1 MVLDVY
7 SSAVGA
13 ALAPWGA
20 ALSAG
25 MGCISAIS
33 VNHKW
38 YPRTPKDTEFAPNRR
53 IGSNPVLQAE
63 IAAPEQLGAR
73 GAQLFPI
80 FLQIPSDRRG

>member
-20 ALSAG
+20 PLSAG

-33 VNHKW
+33 VSHAW
-38 YPRTPKDTEFAPNRR
+38 YPRTPKDTEFAPDLRN
-53 IGSNPVLQAE
+53 GFKPDLQAE
-63 IAAPEQLGAR
+63 IAAPEQLGTR
-73 GAQLFPI
+73 
-80 FLQIPSDRRG
+80 

>member
-25 MGCISAIS
+25 MGCDSAIS
-33 VNHKW
+33 VNYKY
-38 YPRTPKDTEFAPNRR
+38 YPRTPKDTEFASDLQA
-53 IGSNPVLQAE
+53 GSNPVFQAE
-63 IAAPEQLGAR
+63 IAAPEQVGTR
-73 GAQLFPI
+73 
-80 FLQIPSDRRG
+80 

>member
-20 ALSAG
+20 ALTAG

-38 YPRTPKDTEFAPNRR
+38 YPRTPKDTEFAPDLRS
-53 IGSNPVLQAE
+53 GSNPVLQAE
-63 IAAPEQLGAR
+63 IAASEQLGTR
-73 GAQLFPI
+73 
-80 FLQIPSDRRG
+80 

>member
-20 ALSAG
+20 ALSVG

-38 YPRTPKDTEFAPNRR
+38 YPRTPQDTEFAPDLRT
-53 IGSNPVLQAE
+53 GSNPVFQAE
-63 IAAPEQLGAR
+63 IAAPEQLGTR
-73 GAQLFPI
+73 
-80 FLQIPSDRRG
+80 

>member
-25 MGCISAIS
+25 MGCDSAIS
-33 VNHKW
+33 VNHKY
-38 YPRTPKDTEFAPNRR
+38 YPRTPKDTEFAPDLQA
-53 IGSNPVLQAE
+53 GSNAVFQAE
-63 IAAPEQLGAR
+63 IAASEPLGTR
-73 GAQLFPI
+73 
-80 FLQIPSDRRG
+80 

>member
-33 VNHKW
+33 VNHKY
-38 YPRTPKDTEFAPNRR
+38 YPRTPKDTEFAPDLQT
-53 IGSNPVLQAE
+53 GSNRVFQA
-63 IAAPEQLGAR
+63 
-73 GAQLFPI
+73 
-80 FLQIPSDRRG
+80 